1 MEPEKYQTCKQETHH
16 KTVMFSSHAECAE
29 QEGDHSVK
37 GVKDTIWT
45 TWINVLYR
53 TARKREYKSL

>member
-37 GVKDTIWT
+37 GVKDTI
-45 TWINVLYR
+45 
-53 TARKREYKSL
+53 